1 MRVLALLLLTAA
13 PALAEGDLFIYTWGE
28 YTPPDLV
35 AKFEAEFGVK
45 VHIDSY
51 DSMETMIAKLR
62 AGGAGYDIIV
72 PGDATMQVLIAEGM
86 VEKIDVFAMP
96 NFANV
101 DDRWREVYWDPKRE
115 YSAPWAW
122 GSTAFAVDT
131 AVVTGDTS
139 SLAVLFEPAE
149 EVKGRIN
156 MLRDMNDVIN
166 MAERYLGVPRCS
178 DNPDDDEARAGASG
192 DPEGMGEIVRQRNQG
207 TAGVGRGGRVDE
219 LEWLCDA
226 GAR

>member
-1 MRVLALLLLTAA
+1 MRALAVLLMTAA

-72 PGDATMQVLIAEGM
+72 PGDATMQVLIAEDM

-96 NFANV
+96 NFTHV
-101 DDRWREVYWDPKRE
+101 DDKWREVYWDPKRE

-131 AVVTGDTS
+131 ARGDRGLF
-139 SLAVLFEPAE
+139 LAF
-149 EVKGRIN
+149 
-156 MLRDMNDVIN
+156 
-166 MAERYLGVPRCS
+166 
-178 DNPDDDEARAGASG
+178 RA
-192 DPEGMGEIVRQRNQG
+192 VRP
-207 TAGVGRGGRVDE
+207 GG
-219 LEWLCDA
+219 
-226 GAR
+226 

>member
-1 MRVLALLLLTAA
+1 M
-13 PALAEGDLFIYTWGE
+13 
-28 YTPPDLV
+28 V
-35 AKFEAEFGVK
+35 AKFVAGFGVK

-62 AGGAGYDIIV
+62 AGGGGYDIIV

-96 NFANV
+96 HFANV
-101 DDRWREVYWDPKRE
+101 DERWREVYWDPKRE

-131 AVVTGDTS
+131 SVVTGDHS
-139 SLAVLFEPAE
+139 SLAVLFDPAE

-156 MLRDMNDVIN
+156 MLRDMTDVIN
-166 MAERYLGVPRCS
+166 MAERYLGVLRCS
-178 DNPDDDEARAGASG
+178 ENPEERKRVLALSETQKEGVRSYDSETKEILVSGEAVVSMSWNGYAMRARDEKPSIA
-192 DPEGMGEIVRQRNQG
+192 
-207 TAGVGRGGRVDE
+207 
-219 LEWLCDA
+219 
-226 GAR
+226 

>member
-1 MRVLALLLLTAA
+1 MRVLAILMLTAA
-13 PALAEGDLFIYTWGE
+13 PAFAGGDLFIYTWGE

-45 VHIDSY
+45 VHIDCY

-101 DDRWREVYWDPKRE
+101 DERWREVYWDPKRE
-115 YSAPWAW
+115 YSAPRGLGLDRLCRRYGGGNGELFLACR
-122 GSTAFAVDT
+122 AVRP
-131 AVVTGDTS
+131 G
-139 SLAVLFEPAE
+139 
-149 EVKGRIN
+149 
-156 MLRDMNDVIN
+156 
-166 MAERYLGVPRCS
+166 
-178 DNPDDDEARAGASG
+178 
-192 DPEGMGEIVRQRNQG
+192 
-207 TAGVGRGGRVDE
+207 
-219 LEWLCDA
+219 
-226 GAR
+226 